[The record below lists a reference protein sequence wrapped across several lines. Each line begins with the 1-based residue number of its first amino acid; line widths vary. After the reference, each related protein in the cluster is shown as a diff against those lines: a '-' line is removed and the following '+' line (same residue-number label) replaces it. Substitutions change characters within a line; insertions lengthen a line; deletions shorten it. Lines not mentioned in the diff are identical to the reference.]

1 MWKIGNV
8 EIKNQVVLAPMAGIS
23 NPSYIKICEE
33 MNVGYAITEL
43 ISSEAVI
50 RNNKKTLSMLN
61 GINELNIPIAIQIF
75 GSNPKTMAKAAQI
88 LTYMYKVKIIDINM
102 GCPVPKVALRSEA
115 GSALLK
121 NIPKIKEI
129 ALNYDKKS
137 FISVND
143 VTEVKGRGFK
153 EKYL

>member
-23 NPSYIKICEE
+23 NPAYIKICEE

-43 ISSEAVI
+43 ISSEAII

-75 GSNPKTMAKAAQI
+75 GSNPKTTS
-88 LTYMYKVKIIDINM
+88 LIDIC
-102 GCPVPKVALRSEA
+102 G
-115 GSALLK
+115 
-121 NIPKIKEI
+121 
-129 ALNYDKKS
+129 
-137 FISVND
+137 
-143 VTEVKGRGFK
+143 
-153 EKYL
+153 